1 MKRVALLWQQ
11 YGPYHIDRARAVA
24 ERLAGDAEV
33 TCLQV
38 APRSGIY
45 GWDATTAIEGA
56 RLITM
61 FPDRQAE
68 SVGRVELA
76 RAIALTCRD
85 HDLLVSGF
93 MASDLPHAVAAAWL
107 RRQGCR
113 VAIGSDSKADDYR
126 RNALA
131 EWAKQF
137 LMRAYD
143 AAIVAGSR
151 SRAYYRGLGFADDRL
166 LPGYDT
172 IDIARFAA
180 FADDAEPSAFE
191 DRPFLF
197 VGRLVAKKDVATLLR
212 AFAGYAK
219 SGQRN
224 LVIVGTGPLEAEL
237 RDLATELGIGERV
250 EWRGFLDRAA
260 IARAMAQA
268 CALVLPSIEEQWG
281 LVVNEACAIGLPSV
295 ATAQVGAC
303 DLLVRDGESGRVVE
317 SGNTDQLAR
326 ALEWVGADEARWQS
340 LSRAAR
346 DRAPLGDVTHFADTV
361 EALLFPDRPE
371 PRQRLAQLESR
382 FA

>member
-11 YGPYHIDRARAVA
+11 YGPYHVDRARAVV
-24 ERLAGDAEV
+24 ERLAGEAGV

-38 APRSGIY
+38 ASRSGTY

-56 RLITM
+56 RLVTL

-76 RAIALTCRD
+76 RAVARTCRE

-126 RNALA
+126 RNAFTERGKRL
-131 EWAKQF
+131 
-137 LMRAYD
+137 LMRSYD

-151 SRAYYRGLGFADDRL
+151 SRDYYSGLGFATDRL
-166 LPGYDT
+166 LPGYDM
-172 IDIARFAA
+172 IDTARFAA
-180 FADDAEPSAFE
+180 LAGDAEPPAFE
-191 DRPFLF
+191 NRPFLF

-212 AFAGYAK
+212 AFAAYADNGK
-219 SGQRN
+219 RD
-224 LVIVGTGPLEAEL
+224 LVIVGSGSLEADL
-237 RDLATELGIGERV
+237 RGVAAELGIGERV
-250 EWRGFLDRAA
+250 QWRGFLDRAA
-260 IARAMAQA
+260 IAREMDQA

-281 LVVNEACAIGLPSV
+281 LVVNEACAVGLPAI

-303 DLLVRDGESGRVVE
+303 DLLVRDGETGRIVE
-317 SGNTDQLAR
+317 PGNADQLAR
-326 ALEWVGADEARWQS
+326 ALEWIGADEARWQS

-346 DRAPLGDVTHFADTV
+346 ERAPLGDATHFANAV
-361 EALLFPDRPE
+361 EALLFPDRAG